1 MALGVKV
8 TLSAREAIKQYYV
21 ELVQQLPLESGIF
34 YAMAKQAD
42 LFPLDSGDSIA
53 AEPTRA
59 KKVTYFLQHVIE
71 PGAEEFLP
79 KLLKVMKDSKV
90 ANVVK
95 LADSILVATG
105 IGMCIAMC
113 ESHLIQKL

>member
-8 TLSAREAIKQYYV
+8 TLSAREAIKQFYV

-53 AEPTRA
+53 AAPTRA
-59 KKVTYFLQHVIE
+59 KKVTYFLQHVVE
-71 PGAEEFLP
+71 PGADEFLP
-79 KLLKVMKDSKV
+79 KLLKVMKDSKI

-95 LADSILVATG
+95 LADSIQAATG
-105 IGMCIAMC
+105 IGMCIATRV
-113 ESHLIQKL
+113 I